1 MSDRPVIDLAPGHKV
16 GMVVA
21 NPVLLGAGSIGL
33 GDARH
38 PELETSS
45 LGAVVVGPVSRQSR
59 AGSPPP
65 RYAPLPGGMV
75 LGTGAQ
81 NRGLDATLRKVAPQ
95 WARLGAPVVVQ
106 IAEWGESAL
115 RMVLRLAEVDGV
127 AAMELLLPGS
137 EPAAVRRSIAP
148 LAEACDLPIW
158 AKLAHAP
165 EQELCAAAE
174 AAVLAGA
181 AALVVAQPPQG
192 AAMAHG
198 ALVQGAL
205 VQGDLVHGDLVH
217 GDLVHGELYGPAL
230 FAQTLALLHAVAA
243 RVLPVPL
250 IASGGI
256 FGEAQVRAA
265 LAAGAAAVQL
275 DAVAWIEPTLPAQIA
290 RALVAG

>member
-1 MSDRPVIDLAPGHKV
+1 MTPDAPVIDLAPGHKV

-81 NRGLDATLRKVAPQ
+81 NRGLDATLRKVATQ
-95 WARLGAPVVVQ
+95 WARLGAPVAVQ
-106 IAEWGESAL
+106 VAEWGESAVRL
-115 RMVLRLAEVDGV
+115 VRRLAEVDGV
-127 AAMELLLPGS
+127 AALELLLPGS
-137 EPAAVRRSIAP
+137 EPAAVRRYLAP

-198 ALVQGAL
+198 AHVHSAHLEGA
-205 VQGDLVHGDLVH
+205 
-217 GDLVHGELYGPAL
+217 LVHGELYGPAL
-230 FAQTLALLHAVAA
+230 FAQTLALLHAVATRA
-243 RVLPVPL
+243 LPVPL

-256 FGEAQVRAA
+256 FSEAQVRAA